1 MDLTILVIE
10 LFSEVEHP
18 RRTEPCPE
26 IQSWPPFGYG
36 HCSTSQLVVWS
47 SCSASTASSVL
58 TLCGVGGPRL
68 SRPGCSPPAHW
79 TGHSQDQLFPVRPSV
94 CPPWP
99 SMAREN
105 KLKVDVTLDKCA
117 RWLFWSKHQ
126 ACCSP
131 SPSSWC
137 VYRTTPLKVL
147 VFPTPI
153 HFMASTKER
162 AQQIPQDVRVER
174 QIPQPGSCCKN
185 GGSLWALALHSLHV
199 VSLGCL
205 CKWVRGLQ

>member
-1 MDLTILVIE
+1 MYIYIFIILYIYIYIYYRVHMDLTILVIE

-94 CPPWP
+94 CPPWQGKTSSR
-99 SMAREN
+99 SMWPWTSVLVDCSGRSTRLVAV
-105 KLKVDVTLDKCA
+105 LHHQVDVFTEL
-117 RWLFWSKHQ
+117 LH
-126 ACCSP
+126 
-131 SPSSWC
+131 
-137 VYRTTPLKVL
+137 LKY
-147 VFPTPI
+147 
-153 HFMASTKER
+153 
-162 AQQIPQDVRVER
+162 
-174 QIPQPGSCCKN
+174 
-185 GGSLWALALHSLHV
+185 
-199 VSLGCL
+199 
-205 CKWVRGLQ
+205 